1 MKRVLLVLGSF
12 AAAALTL
19 AIFVALAAAIV
30 ILVSAPQKVG
40 KRPALHS
47 DLMSLNHGG

>member
-40 KRPALHS
+40 KRAGVQR
-47 DLMSLNHGG
+47 DLISLNYGG